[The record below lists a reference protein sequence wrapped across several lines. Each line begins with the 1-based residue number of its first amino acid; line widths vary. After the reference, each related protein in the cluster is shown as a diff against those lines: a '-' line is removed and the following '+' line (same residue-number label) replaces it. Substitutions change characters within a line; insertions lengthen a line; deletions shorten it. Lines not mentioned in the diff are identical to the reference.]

1 MHKNKKYGIIISYYL
16 KKKKQMRLR
25 NNDQSVIN
33 KN

>member
-16 KKKKQMRLR
+16 KKKKQMRFS
-25 NNDQSVIN
+25 NDQSVIN

>member
-16 KKKKQMRLR
+16 KKKQMRLR
-25 NNDQSVIN
+25 NNDQSVID